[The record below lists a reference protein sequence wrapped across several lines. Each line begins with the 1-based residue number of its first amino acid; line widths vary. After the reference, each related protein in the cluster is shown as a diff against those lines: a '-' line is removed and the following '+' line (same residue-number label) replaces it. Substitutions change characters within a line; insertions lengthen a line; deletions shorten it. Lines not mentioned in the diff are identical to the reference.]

1 MKRLAIV
8 TTHPIQYNAPWFRL
22 LAKNK
27 QVQLKVFYT
36 WSQTKEGVRDKTFG
50 REIRWDI
57 PLLEGYTYEFVENIS
72 KNPGSNRW
80 SGIDNPDLISKIE
93 RYDPG
98 AILIFGWNMKSH
110 LQTMRY
116 FKGKVPVWFRGDS
129 TLLDETGG
137 IKTVLRRLWLRY
149 VYSKVDKA
157 FCVGRE
163 SKKYFL
169 VHGLEEEQLVLA
181 PHAIDNERFFDSLE
195 KQYEQKAKEWRKELG
210 YNENDQVILFAGKF
224 EEKKDPKILISAFKD
239 LRRNGI
245 KDLKLLLVGNGP
257 LEEEIAGLTKND
269 LNIQLLP
276 FQNQTKM
283 PLVYRLGNIFCLPSK
298 GPGETWGL
306 AVNEAMACGRP
317 VIISDKAGCAPD
329 LVKGKKVGNIFKAS
343 NLPDLQESLFKMLE
357 QDINSFGENARQEIE
372 KWNYDRIT
380 NAILKTF
387 DTPEKSQFKNKKLQS

>member
-149 VYSKVDKA
+149 VYSKVDKV

-181 PHAIDNERFFDSLE
+181 PHAIDNERFFDSSE

>member
-149 VYSKVDKA
+149 VYSKVDKV

-181 PHAIDNERFFDSLE
+181 PHAIDNERFFDSSE
-195 KQYEQKAKEWRKELG
+195 KQYEQKAKDWRKELG